1 MGDDLLGKLMAIV
14 VVAIILA
21 SLVGTN
27 LQAAIDYFFQI
38 SGLVFGVGAV
48 GVLIVVVL
56 RR

>member
-21 SLVGTN
+21 SLVGTS

-48 GVLIVVVL
+48 GLLIVVVL